1 MNGLE
6 LFGIGFPELVTIL
19 IIAGLVMGPQRIAK
33 FARQLGKWTAQLQN
47 ISRGFM
53 NQLTSE
59 LDAEEMADLKDAMSE
74 IQDLRQ
80 QLTDLRGEMTA
91 AASQTSKEMEDVAKD
106 MDPSILPPSV
116 NPSSTPVNGNGAE
129 ESKPEENRE
138 LKTPSPIDQLPN
150 ILDIEDDPES

>member
-33 FARQLGKWTAQLQN
+33 FARQLGQWTAQLQN

-53 NQLTSE
+53 RQLTSE

-74 IQDLRQ
+74 IKDLRQ

-91 AASQTSKEMEDVAKD
+91 VAAETSQEMKEVAEDL
-106 MDPSILPPSV
+106 DPSILPPDAKPNAESINSNGSEEAV
-116 NPSSTPVNGNGAE
+116 PKENGEVREPSA
-129 ESKPEENRE
+129 
-138 LKTPSPIDQLPN
+138 IDQLPN

>member
-19 IIAGLVMGPQRIAK
+19 IIAGLVMGPQRIAQ

-53 NQLTSE
+53 RQLNSE
-59 LDAEEMADLKDAMSE
+59 LDAGEMADLKDAMSE

-91 AASQTSKEMEDVAKD
+91 VAAETSKEMQQVAEDL
-106 MDPSILPPSV
+106 DPSILPPENKTQIESQ
-116 NPSSTPVNGNGAE
+116 NGNGAVPAP
-129 ESKPEENRE
+129 SNENGE
-138 LKTPSPIDQLPN
+138 IPAPSPIDQLPN